1 MPTTPR
7 KARILL
13 KQGNA
18 KVIKKEPFTIQLLTA
33 TGETKQDITLGVDS
47 GSKVIGLSATT
58 DKEELFSAEVV
69 LRNDIVDLLS
79 ARRQNRRIRRNMLRY
94 RESRFLNRVSTKSV
108 KYKIATHL
116 RVVEKLHQILPIT
129 KIIVEVASFDIQK
142 IKNPDI
148 QGSDYQQGEQL
159 GFWNVREYVLFRDNH
174 SCQYCKDKSKDKIL
188 NVHHIKSRKIGGDS
202 PDNLITLC
210 ETCHDK
216 YHRGKIELNIKRGKV
231 LKDAT

>member
-79 ARRQNRRIRRNMLRY
+79 TRRQNRRIRRNRLRI
-94 RESRFLNRVSTKSV
+94 F
-108 KYKIATHL
+108 
-116 RVVEKLHQILPIT
+116 
-129 KIIVEVASFDIQK
+129 
-142 IKNPDI
+142 
-148 QGSDYQQGEQL
+148 EQSI
-159 GFWNVREYVLFRDNH
+159 Y
-174 SCQYCKDKSKDKIL
+174 
-188 NVHHIKSRKIGGDS
+188 
-202 PDNLITLC
+202 
-210 ETCHDK
+210 
-216 YHRGKIELNIKRGKV
+216 
-231 LKDAT
+231 